1 MEIKCKKTK
10 RFLCS
15 INYDEIIELLY
26 KYGVVLE
33 RPLEIVIPCRACKES
48 EVYHIYKDHYVFKE
62 NRKANPKNTEIWQIN
77 KSMSYLYHRS
87 AVDRAKAPME
97 VQEIENLYFF

>member
-1 MEIKCKKTK
+1 MEQQSIVMNVDLKEKEGVSIKIKCKKTK

-15 INYDEIIELLY
+15 LNYDEIISLLE

-33 RPLEIVIPCRACKES
+33 RPLEIVIPCKNCRES

-62 NRKANPKNTEIWQIN
+62 NKKLD
-77 KSMSYLYHRS
+77 K
-87 AVDRAKAPME
+87 
-97 VQEIENLYFF
+97 